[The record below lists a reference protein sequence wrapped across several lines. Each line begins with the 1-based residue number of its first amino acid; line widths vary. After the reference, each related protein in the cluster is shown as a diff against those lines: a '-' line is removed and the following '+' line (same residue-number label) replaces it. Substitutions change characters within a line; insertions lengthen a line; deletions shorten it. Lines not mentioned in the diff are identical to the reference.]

1 MAEKM
6 TTEQHNSYMADLKS
20 GKLKYSDLTDEERE
34 GLYEYEAS
42 SYGMPS
48 KSDQEEAAELLNSY
62 AKDPTFHGGFNEED
76 KKWAEGVINQAKVAR
91 DLMISDGKDIW
102 VRKVKEVPDD
112 VIDGYGF
119 KFNWK
124 GAYENETGEKL
135 RPTEADA
142 DKLKKYIQGKL
153 DEYEDP
159 ENNLKNI
166 AYKMH
171 MTGKTDEDDG
181 NKNMWSN
188 FMASDRFPEFQKY
201 LEDVRKY
208 QTDKEIDRIFD
219 EDSNF
224 AVDWV
229 FPVSKEYARNKI
241 KKGENP
247 SMAGPMAVDA
257 ATQAFMFG
265 PGKSR
270 ITSPLLSTIYG
281 TATAPAVMEAGN
293 VIFNDKP
300 ISDAAVGVLEG
311 AMINAAPQGFGKLQN
326 IGAGVVSRNGVAGF
340 TNKQIVQ
347 NQINKAADAADA
359 VKMMKQKGYVWS
371 NGKDNFI
378 LKNGKVEKISA
389 EEALKHPMITDNE
402 QKMAQ
407 YGEGRIKKIFGK
419 ASKMEARSEKANADL
434 LESVANMNELD
445 AKQVLIN
452 KLKQGKNPTSQ
463 ELYSAGIK
471 DKESLANFIKRN
483 LGKAEHISGYVQ
495 NMLGRPEFGRRAG
508 ASVLNAWFPDIGLFK
523 KKEDREKGTDKWY
536 RYYGLK

>member
-1 MAEKM
+1 MAKM
-6 TTEQHNSYMADLKS
+6 TTEQYNSYMADLKS
-20 GKLKYSDLTDEERE
+20 GKLSERDLTDEERE
-34 GLYEYEAS
+34 ALYEYEAS

-76 KKWAEGVINQAKVAR
+76 KKWAEGIINQANVAR
-91 DLMISDGKDIW
+91 DLMISDGKDVY

-142 DKLKKYIQGKL
+142 DKLKRYIQGKF

-159 ENNLKNI
+159 KNNLKNI

-171 MTGKTDEDDG
+171 MIGNADEDDG
-181 NKNMWSN
+181 HKNMWSN
-188 FMASDRFPEFQKY
+188 FIASDRFPEFQKY
-201 LEDVRKY
+201 IEDVRKY
-208 QTDKEIDRIFD
+208 QTDREIDRIFD

-224 AVDWV
+224 AADWV

-241 KKGENP
+241 KRGEKT
-247 SMAGPMAVDA
+247 SMVGPIAFDL

-265 PGKSR
+265 PGKSA
-270 ITSPLLSTIYG
+270 IKNPLLSTIYG
-281 TATAPAVMEAGN
+281 TVTAPAIMEAGN
-293 VIFNDKP
+293 VMFNDKP
-300 ISDAAVGVLEG
+300 MSHAAVGAIEG
-311 AMINAAPQGFGKLQN
+311 AMINAAPQGLGKLQN
-326 IGAGVVSRNGVAGF
+326 IGAGVVSRNGVAGL
-340 TNKQIVQ
+340 TNKQIIQ

-378 LKNGKVEKISA
+378 LKKGKVEKISS
-389 EEALKHPMITDNE
+389 EEALKHPMITDND

-419 ASKMEARSEKANADL
+419 ASKMAERSERADAGL
-434 LESVANMNELD
+434 LEGVEKMNELD
-445 AKQVLIN
+445 AKQKIIN
-452 KLKQGKNPTSQ
+452 KLKQGHSPTSQ
-463 ELYSAGIK
+463 ELYSAGIRG
-471 DKESLANFIKRN
+471 KESLANFVSRN
-483 LGKAEHISGYVQ
+483 LGKAEHISRYGQ
-495 NMLGRPEFGRRAG
+495 NMLGRPEFGREAG
-508 ASVLNAWFPDIGLFK
+508 ASVLNTLFPEIGLFEK
-523 KKEDREKGTDKWY
+523 KDDLEKGTDRWY